1 MKSLFSI
8 NTDII
13 ELFEQI
19 DAHCQENDTDEIPQ
33 HLSEQL
39 SISESDMSEKI
50 ANYWFVLKELSG
62 QVSTIKE
69 HVKEMTQKR
78 KSIENKIESLKSY
91 VGHSVQMFGQEN
103 KTGNKFFKSDL
114 FKVTASKSSRLVIT
128 DADAVPEEFKKE
140 VVSVRIDN
148 AGIKKCI
155 LSGQNVDGAI
165 IDDSKINVTFR

>member
-19 DAHCQENDTDEIPQ
+19 DAHCQENNTDEIPE
-33 HLSEQL
+33 HLADQL

-50 ANYWFVLKELSG
+50 ENYWFVLKELNG
-62 QVSTIKE
+62 QVDTIKE
-69 HVKEMTQKR
+69 HVKQMNAKR
-78 KSIENKIESLKSY
+78 KAIENRIDSLKSY
-91 VGHSVQMFGQEN
+91 VGNSVHMFGQEN

-114 FKVTASKSSRLVIT
+114 FKVTASRSNRLVIT
-128 DADAVPEEFKKE
+128 DAESVPDEFKRQVYVEK
-140 VVSVRIDN
+140 IDN
-148 AGIKKCI
+148 AGIKKAI
-155 LSGQNVDGAI
+155 QNGQNVDGAI